1 MTRGN
6 PSPLRVRFGE
16 FELDEANAM
25 LRRSGQAIDL
35 APTPFGLLCAL
46 VRHSGSLLSKHAL
59 LDEVWGHRFVSD
71 SVLKTA
77 ISDLRSVLADDPRE
91 PRYIETVDRKSTR
104 LNSSHES
111 TSRMP
116 SSA

>member
-35 APTPFGLLCAL
+35 A
-46 VRHSGSLLSKHAL
+46 
-59 LDEVWGHRFVSD
+59 
-71 SVLKTA
+71 
-77 ISDLRSVLADDPRE
+77 
-91 PRYIETVDRKSTR
+91 
-104 LNSSHES
+104 LNSLRAPVRPRPPLGFALEQAHAPERGLGSPLCERLGAKDRHQRLAERS
-111 TSRMP
+111 CG
-116 SSA
+116 